1 MPVNMAI
8 KGPNIVNCSVV
19 TVF

>member
-8 KGPNIVNCSVV
+8 KGPNIVNCSA
-19 TVF
+19 VF